1 MTDHLRVDE
10 SFIDALVKNAAWDA
24 ARVSLTEGEKK
35 GDKSKDKPEDKAD
48 YETGARKGDKSN
60 QKDKAGDKGDYE
72 TGARK
77 GDKSNQKSKKGDKP
91 DFTTDMRKGDKSK
104 THPGRKDFE
113 DDKDEMKEGVE
124 EHVCPLCESHLE
136 EALTDDQI
144 AEHVGQIQDAL
155 LSLEEESDE
164 DDVEPTDA
172 DLDAIEKEKTNEKKR
187 AVMSKVKELK
197 KSAAGK

>member
-10 SFIDALVKNAAWDA
+10 SFVEALVQNAAWDA
-24 ARVSLTEGEKK
+24 ARVSLTEGDKK
-35 GDKSKDKPEDKAD
+35 GDKSKDKPEDKPD
-48 YETGARKGDKSN
+48 FT
-60 QKDKAGDKGDYE
+60 

-91 DFTTDMRKGDKSK
+91 DFTTDQRKGDKSK
-104 THPGRKDFE
+104 THAGKDFE
-113 DDKDEMKEGVE
+113 DDDKDEMKESVE
-124 EHVCPLCESHLE
+124 EHVCPLCESHLD

-155 LSLEEESDE
+155 MSLEEAGDGDE
-164 DDVEPTDA
+164 DDVEPTDD
-172 DLDAIEKEKTNEKKR
+172 DLDAIENESKKSKKE

>member
-1 MTDHLRVDE
+1 MTDHIRVDE
-10 SFIDALVKNAAWDA
+10 SFIDALVQNAAWDA
-24 ARVSLTEGEKK
+24 ARVSLTEGDKK
-35 GDKSKDKPEDKAD
+35 GDKSKDKPEDKGD

-60 QKDKAGDKGDYE
+60 QKDKAGDKGDFE

-77 GDKSNQKSKKGDKP
+77 GDKSNQKDKEGDKP

-104 THPGRKDFE
+104 THPGKKDFE
-113 DDKDEMKEGVE
+113 GKESVE
-124 EHVCPLCESHLE
+124 EHVCPLCESVLE

-172 DLDAIEKEKTNEKKR
+172 DLDAIEKEKANEKKE

>member
-35 GDKSKDKPEDKAD
+35 GDKSKDKPEDKPD
-48 YETGARKGDKSN
+48 FT
-60 QKDKAGDKGDYE
+60 

-91 DFTTDMRKGDKSK
+91 DFTTDQRKGDKSK
-104 THPGRKDFE
+104 THAGKDFE
-113 DDKDEMKEGVE
+113 DDDADEMKEGVE
-124 EHVCPLCESHLE
+124 EHICPLCESHLE

-144 AEHVGQIQDAL
+144 SEHVGQIQDAL
-155 LSLEEESDE
+155 LSLEEAADE

-172 DLDAIEKEKTNEKKR
+172 DLDAIEKEKANEKKE

-197 KSAAGK
+197 KSAKSA